1 MSLKA
6 KFFKMLGE
14 LDEVEKEQL
23 KTFFDGDEESISET
37 ASDVEQPQETTENAV
52 DVPVDEC
59 SENEGTVPQDESEN
73 VFEDVAAN
81 TQDNTGISEQVS
93 ENEPSIAE
101 DVSHITDNNG
111 EELPV
116 DYKEIIDGLNAKIL
130 ALEAENSQLRAK
142 TEGAFGFSV
151 KPSAPTK
158 VNPLYSDDTAD
169 IHFKK

>member
-37 ASDVEQPQETTENAV
+37 ESAVEQSQETTENAV
-52 DVPVDEC
+52 DITADEH
-59 SENEGTVPQDESEN
+59 SDNEETLPQNEDAN
-73 VFEDVAAN
+73 VVEDAVAN
-81 TQDNTGISEQVS
+81 TEDMGISEQVS
-93 ENEPSIAE
+93 ENEPVAE
-101 DVSHITDNNG
+101 EVSHVTDDNG

-130 ALEAENSQLRAK
+130 ALEAENSQLRVK